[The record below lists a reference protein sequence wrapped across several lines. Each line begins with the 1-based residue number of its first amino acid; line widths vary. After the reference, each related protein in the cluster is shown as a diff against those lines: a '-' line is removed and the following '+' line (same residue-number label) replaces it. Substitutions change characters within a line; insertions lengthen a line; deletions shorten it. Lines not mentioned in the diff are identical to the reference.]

1 MSHLQVIH
9 KGSSIAG
16 GVCIHSEKTLHDVM
30 FVFKK
35 FCHDIVAEVGG
46 RFHWE
51 KRLFFSEGDVKHTPF
66 ISPDGGVFYVTL
78 DDTKYCFLIVE
89 DKYQGTNDKR
99 FSENL
104 EKQSTGNAIERV
116 FKNVNA
122 SWHLFKHLPVSPYI
136 VFVAGCDFH
145 SSESIIHR
153 IGPISNFGKEALVW
167 EMKYGAPPF
176 DPQDMAPRI
185 HIKKGPHEPCHA
197 TFCVKTHKYNEFP
210 HKSSMWTPEERLYI
224 MKHVA
229 RESLKEIVSYHGIHG
244 KVCTPTYDNIH
255 R

>member
-1 MSHLQVIH
+1 MSHLQTIH
-9 KGSSIAG
+9 KGSSIARD
-16 GVCIHSEKTLHDVM
+16 VCIQSEKTLHDVM
-30 FVFKK
+30 NHFKT
-35 FCHDIVAEVGG
+35 FCRDLVVEVNGT
-46 RFHWE
+46 FHWE
-51 KRLFFSEGDVKHTPF
+51 KRILFSQSGTF

-78 DDTKYCFLIVE
+78 DDTKYCFLIIE

-104 EKQSTGNAIERV
+104 PKQSTGNAIERV

-122 SWHLFKHLPVSPYI
+122 SWHLFKNLTVSPYL

-153 IGPISNFGKEALVW
+153 IGPISNFGRETITW
-167 EMKYGAPPF
+167 EMKPNEPPF
-176 DPQDMAPRI
+176 NPEDMVKRI
-185 HIKKGPHEPCHA
+185 DITRGAHEPCHA
-197 TFCVKTHKYNEFP
+197 TFCVKTHKYDAFP
-210 HKSSMWTPEERLYI
+210 HKSSIWTPDERLYI

-229 RESLKEIVSYHGIHG
+229 RESLKEIVSYHSSYG
-244 KVCTPTYDNIH
+244 KVCTPAHDNIH

>member
-1 MSHLQVIH
+1 MSHLRTIH

-16 GVCIHSEKTLHDVM
+16 GVCVQSEKTLNDVM
-30 FVFKK
+30 SIFKK
-35 FCHDIVAEVGG
+35 FCHDLVAEVNGK
-46 RFHWE
+46 FQWE
-51 KRLFFSEGDVKHTPF
+51 KCLSFSQSGTF
-66 ISPDGGVFYVTL
+66 ISPDGGVFYATL

-104 EKQSTGNAIERV
+104 PKQATGNAIERV

-122 SWHLFKHLPVSPYI
+122 SWHLFKNLPVSPYL

-145 SSESIIHR
+145 KSESIIHR
-153 IGPISNFGKEALVW
+153 IGPISNFGRETVTW
-167 EMKYGAPPF
+167 EMKPGGPPF
-176 DPQDMAPRI
+176 DPEDMVKRI
-185 HIKKGPHEPCHA
+185 DIMKRAHEPCHA
-197 TFCVKTHKYNEFP
+197 TFCVKTHKYDEFP
-210 HKSSMWTPEERLYI
+210 HKSSIWTPEERLYI

-229 RESLKEIVSYHGIHG
+229 RESLKEIVRYHGSYG
-244 KVCTPTYDNIH
+244 KVCTSAYDNIH